1 MTDSL
6 RIRNQKFVWGQRT
19 YIMGILNV
27 TPDSFSDGGEFD
39 RFDTAINQSL
49 EMIQQGADIIDIGGQ
64 STRPGAKQITLTEE
78 LNRVIPIVESLRKQ
92 SDIVISVDTTRSEVA
107 QSAIDAGA
115 DIINDISGGSFDS
128 EMLPVVAQLQVPII
142 LMHIKGNP
150 ETMQSLTDYDDIVLE
165 IQTFLQTQVDRA
177 LELGVGKE
185 HLLLDIGVGFAKNF
199 EQNITILRNI
209 GEFKKMGYPLLIGTS
224 RKSFIGQI
232 LDKKEPSDRIWGT
245 AGSCSYAITQGAD
258 ILRVHDVAIMSD
270 VAKVTDAL
278 SRCD

>member
-1 MTDSL
+1 MANHL
-6 RIRNQKFVWGQRT
+6 QIRNTKFVWGDRT
-19 YIMGILNV
+19 YIMGVLNV
-27 TPDSFSDGGEFD
+27 TPDSFSDGGKFNTI
-39 RFDTAINQSL
+39 DTAINQAL
-49 EMIQQGADIIDIGGQ
+49 VMGEQGADIIDIGGQ
-64 STRPGAKQITLTEE
+64 STRPGAKQITLEEE
-78 LNRVIPIVESLRKQ
+78 LNRVIPVIQCLRKQ

-107 QSAIDAGA
+107 KSAIDAGA

-128 EMLPVVAQLQVPII
+128 EMLGVVGRLQVPII

-224 RKSFIGQI
+224 RKSFIGRI
-232 LDKKEPSDRIWGT
+232 LDQPEPQKRVWGT

-258 ILRVHDVAIMSD
+258 ILRVHDVAVMAD
-270 VAKVTDAL
+270 VAKVTDTICRL
-278 SRCD
+278 